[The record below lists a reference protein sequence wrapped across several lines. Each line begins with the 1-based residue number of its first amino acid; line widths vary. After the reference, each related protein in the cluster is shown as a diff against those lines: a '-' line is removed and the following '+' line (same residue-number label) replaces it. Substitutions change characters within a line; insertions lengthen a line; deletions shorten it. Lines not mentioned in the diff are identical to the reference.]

1 MNYLRKTKVTT
12 LYSNMGWLN
21 NMTLFTPEEAGSI
34 ITQLDHVYEFGPHHT
49 GSSYN
54 AV

>member
-1 MNYLRKTKVTT
+1 MHYLREIKVTT
-12 LYSNMGWLN
+12 LYSNMWWLN
-21 NMTLFTPEEAGSI
+21 NMTLFTSEDADSI

-49 GSSYN
+49 GSSYS